1 MPAVLSA
8 KLFVEAAKVGGSAF
22 TGGLTQTLHNA
33 MSSEKKYI
41 YIEAEIGDESMN
53 VAGIGK

>member
-22 TGGLTQTLHNA
+22 TGGLTHTLQSA
-33 MSSEKKYI
+33 MSSVVESPEKRRRSQRNNS
-41 YIEAEIGDESMN
+41 E
-53 VAGIGK
+53 

>member
-22 TGGLTQTLHNA
+22 TVGLKSA
-33 MSSEKKYI
+33 MSSVVENKDPEKRRRSQRNNS
-41 YIEAEIGDESMN
+41 E
-53 VAGIGK
+53 